1 MTDQILVECFVPS
14 VNQSFDAFLPLHKT
28 IKEILEL
35 LSKSICELSGGL
47 FIADEDVLLCDRG
60 SGKVYD
66 INLSVKE
73 QGLTNGSKLML
84 V

>member
-1 MTDQILVECFVPS
+1 MENQILVECFVPS
-14 VNQSFDAFLPLHKT
+14 IDQSYDIRIPTEKT
-28 IKEILEL
+28 IHEVIEL

-47 FIADEDVLLCDRG
+47 FIAEDDVLLCDRN

-73 QGLTNGSKLML
+73 HGLVNGSKLML
-84 V
+84 I

>member
-1 MTDQILVECFVPS
+1 MENQILIECFVPS
-14 VNQSFDAFLPLHKT
+14 VNQTYDIRLPKEKT
-28 IKEILEL
+28 IHEVIEL

-47 FIADEDVLLCDRG
+47 FIAEESLLCDRN
-60 SGKVYD
+60 SGRVYD

-84 V
+84 I

>member
-1 MTDQILVECFVPS
+1 MENQILVECFVPS
-14 VNQSFDAFLPLHKT
+14 INQSYDAILPMDKT
-28 IKEILEL
+28 IHEVLEL

-47 FIADEDVLLCDRG
+47 FIADEDVLLSDRN

-66 INLSVKE
+66 INLTVKE

-84 V
+84 I